1 MQKNQNWIVRK
12 PNAETN
18 WKYGCIP
25 HKRKIKDLIENS
37 ILVVNKHKGPTSHD
51 IVEMTK
57 KILNLQKAGHSGTLD
72 PIVSGVLPLT
82 LNNATKMAS
91 LISKQ
96 GKEYACIMHIHKDV
110 AERIIKKTLMDT
122 IGIVT
127 QMPPVKSAVKRQ
139 LRERE
144 IYDIKI
150 LEIKKKDV
158 LFIASVQAG
167 FYMRKLCSDIG
178 EKLGCG
184 AHMAK
189 LIRTRAGPFVLEE
202 SFCLEQINQFYQ
214 KYNET
219 QDETFLR
226 KILVPMEDGLKNT
239 PKIIVGDKS
248 IYSLCNGVPL
258 YPPAIVKFTD
268 DIKKGDIIA
277 VLSIKGEFVAIG
289 ESYLDAEDLKKV
301 RNKKVASINRVL
313 MKTDTYK
320 AISSVKPPQPI
331 V

>member
-1 MQKNQNWIVRK
+1 
-12 PNAETN
+12 
-18 WKYGCIP
+18 
-25 HKRKIKDLIENS
+25 
-37 ILVVNKHKGPTSHD
+37 
-51 IVEMTK
+51 
-57 KILNLQKAGHSGTLD
+57 
-72 PIVSGVLPLT
+72 
-82 LNNATKMAS
+82 
-91 LISKQ
+91 
-96 GKEYACIMHIHKDV
+96 
-110 AERIIKKTLMDT
+110 MDT
-122 IGIVT
+122 IGVVT

-189 LIRTRAGPFVLEE
+189 LIRTRAGPFDLEE

-277 VLSIKGEFVAIG
+277 VLSIKVEFVAIG
-289 ESYLDAEDLKKV
+289 ESYLDAKDLEKV

-320 AISSVKPPQPI
+320 AISSVKPVQPI
-331 V
+331 I